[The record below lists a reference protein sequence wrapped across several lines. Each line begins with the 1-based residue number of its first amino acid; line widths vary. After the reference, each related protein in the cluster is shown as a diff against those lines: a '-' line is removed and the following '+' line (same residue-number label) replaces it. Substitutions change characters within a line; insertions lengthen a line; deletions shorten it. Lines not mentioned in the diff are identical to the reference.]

1 MSRTPPSYGRRGR
14 LNDAN
19 TGIRHTA
26 PTYGKPRYGTY
37 SEKASGHLD
46 VESDAERFI
55 AHLLTIDP
63 RVTAFEPQPFCV
75 DLIEQ
80 RLLLTKEAVR
90 TAVRRYHHL
99 PGPKFYTPD
108 FGIDWE
114 NGLHHA
120 LEVKA
125 EGFEGDD
132 EYLEKLARADPIL
145 EANGYPL
152 SVLVFPAD
160 TAHPIRMNARLL
172 KLATH
177 QLGTYLSNDLVERVT
192 HRCESGPMA
201 MRSLCADLA
210 IATGLIPLLL
220 VSGVLKADL
229 FHHAID
235 GALELSLA
243 YGDLSHL
250 CLLERVER

>member
-1 MSRTPPSYGRRGR
+1 MTRTPPNYGRRGR
-14 LNDAN
+14 LDATN

-26 PTYGKPRYGTY
+26 PTFGKAHYGTY
-37 SEKASGHLD
+37 SDKSNGHLT
-46 VESDAERFI
+46 V
-55 AHLLTIDP
+55 
-63 RVTAFEPQPFCV
+63 EPQPFCV
-75 DLIEQ
+75 DLMEE
-80 RLLLTKEAVR
+80 RVLLTKDAVKAAARRVYIEARVR
-90 TAVRRYHHL
+90 
-99 PGPKFYTPD
+99 FYTPD

-132 EYLEKLARADPIL
+132 AYREKLTRAEPIL

-160 TAHPIRMNARLL
+160 TAHPIRMNARAL
-172 KLATH
+172 KQASH
-177 QLGTYLSNDLVERVT
+177 QLGTHLSDDLVERVT
-192 HRCESGPMA
+192 RHCEDGPVS
-201 MRSLCADLA
+201 MRSLCAELA
-210 IATGLIPLLL
+210 IAPGLVPVLL

-229 FHHAID
+229 FHQAID

-243 YGDLSHL
+243 HGDLGHL
-250 CLLERVER
+250 CLLERLER